1 MIKSLFLIIMELVNG
16 NISMVPIFIK
26 EIQVSLIAHA
36 NKSGVVQSKRIR
48 NLIKVNLRLE
58 CITIT
63 KNSTSNSI
71 DKEKELQNIRINT
84 INLLRT
90 ILAKKALM
98 SAITMLFL
106 ILKF

>member
-1 MIKSLFLIIMELVNG
+1 MELVNG
-16 NISMVPIFIK
+16 NISMVPILME

-36 NKSGVVQSKRIR
+36 NKSGVGQTKRIR
-48 NLIKVNLRLE
+48 NLIKVNIKLE

-63 KNSTSNSI
+63 KNPTSNSI

-84 INLLRT
+84 MNLLST
-90 ILAKKALM
+90 LLVKKALM
-98 SAITMLFL
+98 SAIPMLFL

>member
-1 MIKSLFLIIMELVNG
+1 MAHIYT
-16 NISMVPIFIK
+16 K
-26 EIQVSLIAHA
+26 EIQVSSITHS
-36 NKSGVVQSKRIR
+36 KISGVDQTKLFRV
-48 NLIKVNLRLE
+48 LIKVNLKLE
-58 CITIT
+58 RMKIT
-63 KNSTSNSI
+63 KNPTSSSI
-71 DKEKELQNIRINT
+71 DKERELQNIRINT